1 MRKYLKYQ
9 SKTAK
14 TKDNVKIFYKILKPG
29 KNNTEKTYMI
39 FLHGMFLNHT
49 VLRKEANYFGKKEY
63 GIILYD
69 YRGHGKSSKPRD
81 KQKYKINKFADDLKF
96 LIEKEQIEKVILI
109 GYSFGGMIIA
119 SAYHKIKQYVK
130 NIIFIDIPIEDPFHQ
145 LSKKTTLK
153 KFLKKEWSDFFH
165 LYNKIGSIKH
175 KLAHEQKK
183 EIDFNSKEFQHG
195 MGYKGMTFMP
205 WHVIEPTW
213 ENMFTY
219 SPKEDLSKIK
229 RPCLAILGT
238 LNDYVADVT
247 SAEKITKI
255 IKYLTVEHIKAD
267 HYMVVMKTQ
276 KIERIMQKF
285 LKNQQKLE

>member
-1 MRKYLKYQ
+1 
-9 SKTAK
+9 
-14 TKDNVKIFYKILKPG
+14 
-29 KNNTEKTYMI
+29 
-39 FLHGMFLNHT
+39 
-49 VLRKEANYFGKKEY
+49 
-63 GIILYD
+63 
-69 YRGHGKSSKPRD
+69 
-81 KQKYKINKFADDLKF
+81 
-96 LIEKEQIEKVILI
+96 
-109 GYSFGGMIIA
+109 
-119 SAYHKIKQYVK
+119 
-130 NIIFIDIPIEDPFHQ
+130 
-145 LSKKTTLK
+145 
-153 KFLKKEWSDFFH
+153 
-165 LYNKIGSIKH
+165 
-175 KLAHEQKK
+175 
-183 EIDFNSKEFQHG
+183 
-195 MGYKGMTFMP
+195 MP